1 MLFINKILVSIIKLL
16 PQAIV
21 GIFAK
26 KYVAGETLAQAVEET
41 KKLNAM
47 GIVATMDVLGE
58 AITSKEEAKDTQK
71 ECFEILDAIEEHKLD
86 ANLSIKPTSL
96 GLSIDTEYAY
106 ELILDI
112 VKYASGKNNFVRIDM
127 EDSPYTD
134 STIDIYKRI
143 HAQYPKNVGIVVQS
157 YLRRT
162 YDDVVELDEM
172 GGHYRLCKGIYIE
185 PKEIAYKGKQE
196 VRDNFMKVLERMLD
210 DGNYVGIATHDKW
223 LVDESYKMIEAKGSA
238 KDKYEFQM
246 LFGVTER
253 LRDRIVKDGHKMRVY
268 VPFGEKWYAY
278 SMRRL
283 QENPNMAFTIATSLF
298 KFN

>member
-1 MLFINKILVSIIKLL
+1 MLFINKILVKFISAL
-16 PQAIV
+16 PEGIV
-21 GIFAK
+21 HIFAK
-26 KYVAGETLAQAVEET
+26 KYVAGETLSDAVNVVKE
-41 KKLNAM
+41 LNAK

-58 AITSKEEAKDTQK
+58 AISSKEEAEETQK
-71 ECFEILDAIEEHKLD
+71 ECFEMLDSIQKNNLD

-96 GLSIDTEYAY
+96 GLSIDTEFAYKLIREIVEYANNR
-106 ELILDI
+106 
-112 VKYASGKNNFVRIDM
+112 NNFVRIDM

-134 STIDIYKRI
+134 STIELYKKI
-143 HAQYPKNVGIVVQS
+143 KEEFPNNVGIVVQA

-162 YDDVVELDEM
+162 YDDVAQLNKM

-196 VRDNFMKVLERMLD
+196 VRDNYMKVLERMFD

-223 LVDESYKMIEAKGSA
+223 LVNEAYAMIEDKKVA

-246 LFGVTER
+246 LYGVTER
-253 LRDRIVKDGHKMRVY
+253 LRDKINEDGHKIRVY
-268 VPFGEKWYAY
+268 VPFGKKWYAY

-283 QENPNMAFTIATSLF
+283 QENPNMAFTIATSIF

>member
-1 MLFINKILVSIIKLL
+1 VLFINKILVSIIKLL
-16 PQAIV
+16 PQTIV

-26 KYVAGETLAQAVEET
+26 KYVAGENLQEAVEVT
-41 KKLNAM
+41 KKLNAE

-58 AITSKEEAKDTQK
+58 AITSKEEAIDTQK
-71 ECFEILDAIEEHKLD
+71 ECFEILDAIEKNNLD
-86 ANLSIKPTSL
+86 ANLSLKPTSL
-96 GLSIDTEYAY
+96 GLSIDVEFSYQ
-106 ELILDI
+106 LILDI
-112 VKYASGKNNFVRIDM
+112 VKYAHAKNNFVRIDM

-134 STIDIYKRI
+134 STIDVYKRI
-143 HAQYPKNVGIVVQS
+143 HEQYPDNVGIVLQA
-157 YLRRT
+157 YLKRT
-162 YDDVVELDEM
+162 YDDAAKLNKI

-223 LVDESYKMIEAKGSA
+223 LVDEAYKMIDEKKIS

-246 LFGVTER
+246 LYGVTER
-253 LRDRIVKDGHKMRVY
+253 LRDKINADGHKIRVY
-268 VPFGEKWYAY
+268 VPFGERWYAY

>member
-1 MLFINKILVSIIKLL
+1 MLFLNKILVSFIKLL
-16 PQAIV
+16 PQSIV

-26 KYVAGETLAQAVEET
+26 KYVAGETLEQAVQVT
-41 KKLNAM
+41 KELNQK

-58 AITSKEEAKDTQK
+58 AITSKQEAEDTQK
-71 ECFEILDAIEEHKLD
+71 ECFQILDAIEKNNLD

-96 GLSIDTEYAY
+96 GLSIDKEFAY
-106 ELILDI
+106 GLILDI
-112 VKYASGKNNFVRIDM
+112 VKYANSKNNFIRIDM

-134 STIDIYKRI
+134 ATIKLFKKI
-143 HAQYPKNVGIVVQS
+143 HEQYPDNVGIVVQA
-157 YLRRT
+157 YLKRT
-162 YDDVVELDEM
+162 YDDVSALNKI

-185 PKEIAYKGKQE
+185 PAEIAYKGKKE
-196 VRDNFMKVLERMLD
+196 VRDNYMKVLEKMLD

-223 LVDESYKMIEAKGSA
+223 LVDESYKVIERKNIP

-246 LFGVTER
+246 LFGVTEK
-253 LRDRIVKDGHKMRVY
+253 LRDKINADGHKIRIY